1 MMMKQFNEM
10 DHIEMLEREVI
21 HWKGEEE
28 VRRVELFS
36 LKRLNAG
43 LEEDTESLN
52 AALTKTSEL
61 LEKKKEALNEANKIR
76 GDLKLQL
83 MDNNDKHN
91 EEMKAMYDKL
101 HGMENRWAQAVS
113 TAAEEREIRKSYER
127 DLIVTRKLSSA
138 AYVEICKIEVKLKNT
153 TRQKRHILR
162 AFNDK
167 ADEVADLKRYI
178 KQLERENSGLL
189 ESVTMLSSHAM
200 AEIERGITNKE
211 NENNEN
217 ALLHEAL
224 EFYADEETY
233 YPEILEG
240 LIPVLED
247 NGKKAR
253 QALGGGVVNK
263 GVRKDILYKMTP
275 TDMPYAL
282 KNIERLYKTDFEI
295 YNTSKE
301 AQPGNSFKRI
311 VFYTT
316 DKPNISALGARVEK
330 EYADFFPQQ
339 EIEHTGTIIHANP
352 LFVLEKMSRGEVL
365 NESVDKDMMIYRN
378 AVIMGSGFVY
388 DGQPLKLFAF
398 ESLSGD

>member
-1 MMMKQFNEM
+1 MKQFNEM

-28 VRRVELFS
+28 ARRGELLS
-36 LKRLNAG
+36 LKRLNVA
-43 LEEDTESLN
+43 LEEDKESLS
-52 AALTKTSEL
+52 AALDKRIQSL
-61 LEKKKEALNEANKIR
+61 KVKNEALNEANEIR

-83 MDNNDKHN
+83 MDKNDKHS
-91 EEMKAMYDKL
+91 EEMKGIYNKL
-101 HGMENRWAQAVS
+101 HKMEQHWLQAVS
-113 TAAEEREIRKSYER
+113 TAAEERETRKSYER

-200 AEIERGITNKE
+200 AEIERGIQNKE

-295 YNTSKE
+295 YNTSRE

-316 DKPNISALGARVEK
+316 DNPNISALGARIEK
-330 EYADFFPQQ
+330 EYTDFFPQQ
-339 EIEHTGTIIHANP
+339 EIEHIGTIIHANP

-365 NESVDKDMMIYRN
+365 NESFDKDVLIYRN

-388 DGQPLKLFAF
+388 DGQPLKLFTF
-398 ESLSGD
+398 ESLNGD